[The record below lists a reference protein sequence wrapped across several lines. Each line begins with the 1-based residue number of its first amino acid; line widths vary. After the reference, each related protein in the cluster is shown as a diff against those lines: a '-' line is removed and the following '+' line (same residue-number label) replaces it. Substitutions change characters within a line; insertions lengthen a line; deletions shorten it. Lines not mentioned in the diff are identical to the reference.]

1 MLYCGLLGKKLSH
14 SYSPE
19 IHKMLGRYKYDLFEK
34 EEHEIE
40 SFFKNS
46 TWDSINVTIPYKKTV
61 IPYLDSLSDTAK
73 KTGSVNTIIRDL
85 DGKLYGD
92 NTDVYG
98 FCELLRHSGISVSNK
113 KTLILGSGG
122 ASASIYAAL
131 EKLNAAPVV
140 ISRTGENNYNN
151 LERHYDAE
159 IIVNATPVG
168 MYPNAG
174 VSPLDLSVFP
184 HCVGVLDAIYNPA
197 RTALLMQAE
206 ELGIPFEN
214 GLYMLVA
221 QAKRSSELFTGIAI
235 PDAATERIY
244 RKLKASMENIVLIGM
259 PGVGKTTLAK
269 MLAARLGKRLLD
281 SDTEITACTG
291 STPEQ
296 IITQNGEDAFRDIEC
311 AVIAELGKQSG
322 AVIATGGGSVLR
334 KENYPALHQNGTV
347 IWIRR
352 ELSLLPDN
360 GRPLSQKHSPEKLYS
375 ERKAK
380 YAEFADLEID
390 IEEDADKSLE
400 MILEALNRE
409 IK

>member
-14 SYSPE
+14 SYSPV

-61 IPYLDSLSDTAK
+61 IPYLDSLSDTAR

-98 FCELLRHSGISVSNK
+98 FCELVRHSGITVSNK
-113 KTLILGSGG
+113 KVLILGSGG

-380 YAEFADLEID
+380 YAEFADLVID
-390 IEEDADKSLE
+390 IDEGADKSLE

>member
-14 SYSPE
+14 SYSPV

-34 EEHEIE
+34 EEHEIK
-40 SFFKNS
+40 SFFKNN

-61 IPYLDSLSDTAK
+61 IPYLDSLSDMAK

-98 FCELLRHSGISVSNK
+98 FCELVRHSGITVSNK
-113 KTLILGSGG
+113 KVLILGSGG

-168 MYPNAG
+168 MYPNVG
-174 VSPLDLSVFP
+174 VSPLDLSVFS

-269 MLAARLGKRLLD
+269 MLAARLGKRFLD
-281 SDTEITACTG
+281 SDIDIADRTG

-296 IITQNGEDAFRDIEC
+296 IITQNGEGAFRDIEC
-311 AVIAELGKQSG
+311 AVMAELGKQSG
-322 AVIATGGGSVLR
+322 AVIATGGGAVLR
-334 KENYPALHQNGTV
+334 KENYTSLHQNGSI
-347 IWIRR
+347 IWLCR

-380 YAEFADLEID
+380 YAEFADLVID
-390 IEEDADKSLE
+390 IDEGADKSLE